1 MLNNVGVSPEE
12 DQSKQDHKTI
22 FVVEDNEHVSTL
34 IAYVLRLET
43 SYEVQLFP
51 DAQDVLEAVKTR
63 VPDLFLLDYMLPRT
77 NGLDLYDELH
87 AMESLKH
94 VPAIM
99 ISAYWIPRQELEKRG
114 LAFLSK
120 PFKRLE
126 LLQAVERALEGT
138 VVEK

>member
-1 MLNNVGVSPEE
+1 MLNNVEVSS
-12 DQSKQDHKTI
+12 DKGQQSSQKTI

-34 IAYVLRLET
+34 IAHVLRLET
-43 SYEVQLFP
+43 SYEVQLFA
-51 DAQDVLEAVKTR
+51 DTKDVLEAVKTR

-120 PFKRLE
+120 PFKRVE
-126 LLQAVERALEGT
+126 LLQAVERGLEERQ
-138 VVEK
+138 VEKA